1 MGMKRVVKHKGRLEG
16 LILFLR
22 EERVL
27 LDADLAEIYGVSTK
41 ALNQAVKRNAERFPT
56 DFMFQ
61 LSDVEK
67 QEVVTNCDHLSR
79 LKYSKVRPYAFTEH
93 GALMVANVLSSKEAV
108 KMSLYVIRA
117 FIKQRKLLTM
127 QSDILKK
134 LAQMDAKLLRHDEAL
149 RVIWQ
154 ELQPL
159 LVPTSVSPKRRIG
172 FGEGTAHAK
181 VARGRRRDVEMKVAG
196 ACHKAAG
203 TLTWGGGSL

>member
-1 MGMKRVVKHKGRLEG
+1 MEKRVGMKRVVKDKGRLEV

-41 ALNQAVKRNAERFPT
+41 ALNQAVKRNAERFPN

-93 GALMVANVLSSKEAV
+93 GALMVANVLSSEEAV
-108 KMSLYVIRA
+108 KMSLYVVRV

-134 LAQMDAKLLRHDEAL
+134 LAQMDAKLLRHDEGL
-149 RVIWQ
+149 RD
-154 ELQPL
+154 LYYKLMPL
-159 LVPTSVSPKRRIG
+159 LEPGPEPMRRKIG
-172 FGEGTAHAK
+172 F
-181 VARGRRRDVEMKVAG
+181 
-196 ACHKAAG
+196 
-203 TLTWGGGSL
+203 